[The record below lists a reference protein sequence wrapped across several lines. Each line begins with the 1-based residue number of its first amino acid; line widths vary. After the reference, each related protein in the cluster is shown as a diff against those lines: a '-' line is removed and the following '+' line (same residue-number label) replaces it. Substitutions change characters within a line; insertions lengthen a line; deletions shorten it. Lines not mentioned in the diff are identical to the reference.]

1 MSKIT
6 KALERAEQE
15 RNDVISPAVER
26 DKFLTGNSMEGKM
39 KKSWMMWAVIAVAV
53 VAVFVVF
60 NYQGGKDAV
69 PLSEIFP
76 DEEVLPANVEYEFV
90 KEGAVSG
97 AVEKKPMVAPIQ
109 EAPPI
114 VEKAQPV
121 DQKPRP
127 SQPTEKIEKSLAASS
142 MPTDIEGAYTI
153 QIASFK
159 DKKLAEEAL
168 GKIKA
173 KVPSAYIASRD
184 LGEKGVWYRVYAGQ
198 FRARTDAEVLLSNIK
213 QNYDGSFIISPK
225 KSK

>member
-6 KALERAEQE
+6 KALERADQG
-15 RNDVISPAVER
+15 RNDVISPAVEK
-26 DKFLTGNSMEGKM
+26 DKFLTRNSMEGAM
-39 KKSWMMWAVIAVAV
+39 KKSWITWTIIAVTA

-76 DEEVLPANVEYEFV
+76 DAEVLPVNVEYEFV
-90 KEGAVSG
+90 KEDAASG
-97 AVEKKPMVAPIQ
+97 AAEKIPAVAPQ
-109 EAPPI
+109 AQSVMEKTQPI
-114 VEKAQPV
+114 V
-121 DQKPRP
+121 QKIQI
-127 SQPTEKIEKSLAASS
+127 SQPAEKLEKNLAADSVPS
-142 MPTDIEGAYTI
+142 DMGGAYTI

-184 LGEKGVWYRVYAGQ
+184 LGEKGTWYRIYAGQ
-198 FRARTDAEVLLSNIK
+198 FQARGDAEVLLSNIK

-225 KSK
+225 KAK